1 MNFESPSLS
10 REGLGWVMAL
20 RINPRLEGYARKMRS
35 EPTEPEARLWKS
47 LRASQLGYKFSRQI
61 VIDGSICDFVCRTK
75 ALIVEVD
82 GDTHVAEA
90 DRLRDGRLARLDYRT
105 LRFSNRDVMDNL
117 EGVLQVILSTLSE
130 RVDRFTHP
138 NPSLEREGLS

>member
-1 MNFESPSLS
+1 
-10 REGLGWVMAL
+10 MAL
-20 RINPRLEGYARKMRS
+20 RINARLEGHARKMRR
-35 EPTEPEARLWKS
+35 EPTEPETRLWQA
-47 LRASQLGYKFSRQI
+47 LRASQLGGYKFSRQI
-61 VIDGSICDFVCRTK
+61 VIDGAICDFVCRMK

-90 DRLRDGRLARLDYRT
+90 DRLRDARLVKLGYRT
-105 LRFSNRDVMDNL
+105 LRVTNGEVMDNL
-117 EGVLQVILSTLSE
+117 EGVLTAILSALSE

>member
-1 MNFESPSLS
+1 
-10 REGLGWVMAL
+10 MAL
-20 RINPRLEGYARKMRS
+20 RINARLEGHARKMRR
-35 EPTEPEARLWKS
+35 EPTEPETRLWQS
-47 LRASQLGYKFSRQI
+47 LRASQLGGYKFSRQI
-61 VIDGSICDFVCRTK
+61 VIDGAICDFVCRMK

-90 DRLRDGRLARLDYRT
+90 DRLRDARLAKLGYRT
-105 LRFSNRDVMDNL
+105 LRFTNREVTDNL
-117 EGVLQVILSTLSE
+117 EGVLAVILSALSE